1 MRLAVRHKLALLAA
15 LVLVG
20 VSSGFTWLHLTLSD
34 RALEEDLQARA
45 VFFAREIAASIGDRE
60 QLSNEEKLVRQIG
73 RLRAVRPSV
82 LQLDVLAF
90 VDGASRVVA
99 SSEPSV
105 RLPFSREDGN
115 EVREGRTVAR
125 LIEGARDRYWELI
138 APITFDGTVAGAI
151 AVKFSTRRGDELA
164 SRIHFWALSLG
175 AASVLV
181 MAALMSVAIRY
192 VVDRPIRRFM
202 AAIAGTGDGTAP
214 GTVPVTTTDEFG
226 TLAHHFNEM
235 VARIARF
242 NDELLT
248 RVREATGELDRRY
261 REVEHLNS
269 QLYETQRR
277 LGHAERLALSGRIMA
292 EVAHEV
298 GTPLHSVAG
307 HLELLRRDIPPRAQT
322 DDVVRR
328 LAVIE
333 AQVTRVTDIITRLL
347 DVTRPARAEPRPVD
361 LDRLIRDTVELMRPG
376 VSRAK
381 LTLDVRV
388 DGALPVVRG
397 QSEQLQQV
405 ILNLLTNAIEATPSD
420 GRIVI
425 AARAA
430 PAGAGVQISVA
441 DTGSGI
447 AEDARGRIF
456 EPFFSTKASGN
467 GVGLGLWI
475 TAEIV
480 REHGGHIEVESAE
493 GRGSTFRVS
502 LPPAEDGA

>member
-1 MRLAVRHKLALLAA
+1 MRLTVRYKLALLAA

-20 VSSGFTWLHLTLSD
+20 VSSGFTWLNLKLSGW
-34 RALEEDLQARA
+34 AIEEDLQARA
-45 VFFAREIAASIGDRE
+45 VFFAREIAATIGDRE
-60 QLSNEEKLVRQIG
+60 QLLNEEKLLGQIT
-73 RLRAVRPSV
+73 RIRAVRPSI
-82 LQLDVLAF
+82 LQLDALAF

-99 SSEPSV
+99 SSAPDV
-105 RLPFSREDGN
+105 RLPFNREDGD
-115 EVREGRTVAR
+115 EVRAGRTVAR
-125 LIEGARDRYWELI
+125 LIEGASDRYWEAI
-138 APITFDGTVAGAI
+138 APITLDGEVAGAI
-151 AVKFSTRRGDELA
+151 TVKFSTQRGDLLA
-164 SRIHFWALSLG
+164 SRIRFWALTLG

-181 MAALMSVAIRY
+181 MAMLMSVAIRY

-202 AAIAGTGDGTAP
+202 AAIAGTGDGAAP
-214 GTVPVTTTDEFG
+214 RPVAVATTDEFG
-226 TLAHHFNEM
+226 TLARHFNEM

-261 REVEHLNS
+261 REVEHLNT

-277 LGHAERLALSGRIMA
+277 LGHSERLALSGRIMA

-307 HLELLRRDIPPRAQT
+307 HLELLRRDIPPRALT

-333 AQVTRVTDIITRLL
+333 AQVTRVTEIITRLL
-347 DVTRPARAEPRPVD
+347 DVTRPTPAEPRAVD

-376 VSRAK
+376 VGRAR
-381 LTLDVRV
+381 LTLDVQV
-388 DGALPVVRG
+388 DSALPSVRG

-425 AARAA
+425 AARPA
-430 PAGAGVQISVA
+430 PTGAGVQVSVA

-456 EPFFSTKASGN
+456 EPFFSTKASAN

-502 LPPAEDGA
+502 LPTMEGA